1 MRPSPWLVRETRSAA
16 RRLRLY
22 CFCYA
27 GGSASVY
34 APWQARL
41 DPAIEVCAVQLPGRG
56 TRMAEQPFTSMPAL
70 IKALAQVIGSHQDGL
85 PFAFFGHS
93 LGGLLAFELARYQ
106 KLHYMRMPEHLFV
119 SGCDA
124 PQYRSPS
131 RRLHTLPDR
140 ELIEVLKDFNGTPPG
155 VLQHRELMDLLL
167 PTIRADFALVDDYV
181 YRPGLPL
188 AMPIT
193 VLAGRREDR
202 TVDQVEGWRKETLA
216 DCHVHFFDGDHF
228 FILPEQQA
236 VLDRIGA
243 VLAERECA

>member
-1 MRPSPWLVRETRSAA
+1 MNPSPWLVRESKGSS

-27 GGSASVY
+27 GGSAGVY

-56 TRMAEQPFTSMPAL
+56 NRMAERPFTSLPDL
-70 IKALAQVIGSHQDGL
+70 IKALALVVGRQDNL

-106 KLHYMRMPEHLFV
+106 KLHYMRMPVHLFV

-131 RRLHTLPDR
+131 RRLHTLPDQ
-140 ELIEVLKDFNGTPPG
+140 ELLAVLKDFNGTPPD

-193 VLAGRREDR
+193 VLAGRKEDR
-202 TVDQVEGWRKETLA
+202 TAEQVDGWHKETLA
-216 DCHVHFFDGDHF
+216 DCHVHWFDGDHF

-236 VLDRIGA
+236 VLDCVGA
-243 VLAERECA
+243 SLVDRECA

>member
-1 MRPSPWLVRETRSAA
+1 MHTSPWLVRDPKSAK

-56 TRMAEQPFTSMPAL
+56 TRMAERPFTSLPEL
-70 IKALAQVIGSHQDGL
+70 IKALAPVIGRQDGL

-93 LGGLLAFELARYQ
+93 LGGLIAFELARYQ

-124 PQYRSPS
+124 PQFRAPS
-131 RRLHTLPDR
+131 RRLHALPDP
-140 ELIEVLKDFNGTPPG
+140 ELIDVLKDFNGTPPD
-155 VLQHRELMDLLL
+155 VLAHRELMDLLL

-188 AMPIT
+188 TMPIT
-193 VLAGRREDR
+193 VLAGRRENR
-202 TVDQVEGWRKETLA
+202 TAEQVEGWRRETLS
-216 DCHVHFFDGDHF
+216 DCHVHWFDGDHF

-236 VLDRIGA
+236 VLDCIGA
-243 VLAERECA
+243 GLVERECA

>member
-1 MRPSPWLVRETRSAA
+1 MQPSPWLVREQKTAS

-56 TRMAEQPFTSMPAL
+56 GRMAEKPFTSLAEV
-70 IKALAQVIGSHQDGL
+70 IKALAVVIGRQDGL

-131 RRLHTLPDR
+131 PRLHTLPDL
-140 ELIEVLKDFNGTPPG
+140 ELIEVLKDFNGTPPD

-193 VLAGRREDR
+193 VLAGRQEDR
-202 TVDQVEGWRKETLA
+202 TVEQVEGWQKETLS
-216 DCHVHFFDGDHF
+216 DCNVHWFDGDHF

-236 VLDRIGA
+236 VLDCIGA
-243 VLAERECA
+243 GLVERECA

>member
-1 MRPSPWLVRETRSAA
+1 MHPSPWLVREPKRTS

-27 GGSASVY
+27 GGSASTY
-34 APWQARL
+34 ASWQAQL

-56 TRMAEQPFTSMPAL
+56 SRMAERPFTAMPEL
-70 IKALAQVIGSHQDGL
+70 IKALALVIGREDSL

-106 KLHYMRMPEHLFV
+106 KLHYMRMPEHLIV

-124 PQYRSPS
+124 PQFRSPS
-131 RRLHTLPDR
+131 RRLHALPDH
-140 ELIEVLKDFNGTPPG
+140 ELIDVLKDFNGTPPG
-155 VLQHRELMDLLL
+155 VLEHRELMDLLL

-188 AMPIT
+188 KMPIT
-193 VLAGRREDR
+193 VLAGRRDDH
-202 TVDQVEGWRKETLA
+202 TVEQVEGWRKETLS
-216 DCHVHFFDGDHF
+216 DCHVHWFNGDHF

-236 VLDRIGA
+236 VLDRLDA
-243 VLAERECA
+243 VLVEREYAC

>member
-1 MRPSPWLVRETRSAA
+1 MHPSPWLVREHKSVA

-56 TRMAEQPFTSMPAL
+56 SRMAEKPFTSLPDL
-70 IKALAQVIGSHQDGL
+70 IKALAQVVARQDDL

-93 LGGLLAFELARYQ
+93 LGGLLAFELARYHR
-106 KLHYMRMPEHLFV
+106 LHYMRMPERLFV

-131 RRLHTLPDR
+131 RRLHTLSDP
-140 ELIEVLKDFNGTPPG
+140 ELIEVLRDFNGTPPE
-155 VLQHRELMDLLL
+155 VLQHRALMDLLL

-188 AMPIT
+188 SMPIT
-193 VLAGRREDR
+193 VLAGRQEKR
-202 TVDQVEGWRKETLA
+202 TAEQVEGWRKETLA
-216 DCHVHFFDGDHF
+216 ECHVHWFDGDHF

-236 VLDRIGA
+236 VLDCIGA
-243 VLAERECA
+243 GLVERECA